1 MIIRPDPPILARKS
15 RASPW
20 RTLLARAGAAAALLT
35 IAFMLL
41 WFDRDGLKDQID
53 GHISF
58 TDTLYF
64 TMITITTVGYG
75 DIVPVSDRARLID
88 AFLITPIRLFVWLI
102 FLGTAFD
109 IVVRRSWQ
117 RWRMRQI
124 QQNLCNHIVIAGF
137 GRSGPNAAEELTA
150 AGLDASKI
158 VVIDCHSEKIERAKQ
173 HGFAAVQGDA
183 SDNDVLAAV
192 NIDRAAA
199 LIVAAGRDDTSIL
212 IVLSAH
218 ALAPKLP
225 IAVSIQAADNED
237 IARHAG
243 ATTVVNP
250 VTVTGH
256 LLAQAARLPAT
267 A

>member
-1 MIIRPDPPILARKS
+1 MTSKADPPILVRNS

-20 RTLLARAGAAAALLT
+20 RTLAMRAGAAIALLA

-109 IVVRRSWQ
+109 MLLRRGWE
-117 RWRMRQI
+117 RWRMQRI
-124 QQNLCNHIVIAGF
+124 QDKLCNHIVIAGF

-150 AGLDASKI
+150 AGLDPGHI
-158 VVIDCHSEKIERAKQ
+158 VVIDCQSDKIERAKQ
-173 HGFAAVQGDA
+173 YGFAAVQGDA
-183 SDNDVLAAV
+183 SDNEVLAAV

-212 IVLSAH
+212 IVLSAR

-256 LLAQAARLPAT
+256 LLAQATKLPAT